1 MTQISFK
8 RGQYPPEWQSQI
20 WLLET
25 GDKGVSMLRNIQG
38 KWCKKRHP
46 NKPWKWIREKYF
58 SASGELC
65 TFASVRLF
73 KKQKV
78 RINKIFRL
86 AYIPIIRHVKIK
98 AKSNPFDINDQ
109 KYFKQRFIDLKVK
122 SSKTKQNCIAL
133 KNVNDINRNLLN
145 LWNIQP
151 ECIYQDTFR
160 NARAA

>member
-1 MTQISFK
+1 
-8 RGQYPPEWQSQI
+8 
-20 WLLET
+20 
-25 GDKGVSMLRNIQG
+25 
-38 KWCKKRHP
+38 
-46 NKPWKWIREKYF
+46 
-58 SASGELC
+58 
-65 TFASVRLF
+65 
-73 KKQKV
+73 
-78 RINKIFRL
+78 RL